1 MKRLFLILF
10 FLPFFNFAQLPC
22 MLVDTFEIGSHAYDY
37 TYPRTRGL
45 WFQAKSSF
53 NIVGVKAA
61 DGNHQ
66 GVNATHQSIEVIKF
80 DTMPLLSSSSFN
92 PHTVLFSAINVPHA
106 WTLCIAQVDSG
117 GYYGII
123 GAKNDSAPATTGGDD
138 V

>member
-1 MKRLFLILF
+1 
-10 FLPFFNFAQLPC
+10 
-22 MLVDTFEIGSHAYDY
+22 MLVDTLEIDLHAYDY
-37 TYPRTRGL
+37 TYPRARGL

-66 GVNATHQSIEVIKF
+66 GVTATYQSIEVIRF
-80 DTMPLLSSSSFN
+80 DTLPSVFSQTFFN

-106 WTLCIAQVDSG
+106 WILCNAQVDSG

-123 GAKNDSAPATTGGDD
+123 GAKHDSATTGGMMYNSYISGTLKLLLNGD
-138 V
+138 